1 MTETTIVHCLQ
12 ESVLSCNGGRRGWFT
27 RFVRNIIRRL
37 FAQGARLDGF
47 YWTEAT
53 YKPRGVACKTTGPL
67 GMG

>member
-27 RFVRNIIRRL
+27 RFVRNK
-37 FAQGARLDGF
+37 GAFLRKEVDGV

-53 YKPRGVACKTTGPL
+53 YKPRGVACKTTAL
-67 GMG
+67 G